1 MTDIA
6 LQMIDQGEGRPP
18 LFDLAL
24 NGADLAVDDSLQTA
38 VILSLF
44 TDRRAEAD
52 DIIPDGT
59 DNRRG
64 WWADTLADIEGDRIG
79 SRLWL
84 LSREKD
90 LSEVLARAKEYA
102 EEALQWLID
111 DGVASA
117 VAVQATSTARGVLAL
132 QIRIARPQGDSE
144 YRFNTLWEHI

>member
-6 LQMIDQGEGRPP
+6 LQMIDQGEGRPS

-24 NGADLAVDDSLQTA
+24 NGADLATDDSLQTA
-38 VILSLF
+38 VIISLF
-44 TDRRAEAD
+44 TDRRAETD
-52 DIIPDGT
+52 DTIPDGT

-64 WWADTLADIEGDRIG
+64 WWTDTLADIEGDRIG

-84 LSREKD
+84 LAREKQLPD
-90 LSEVLARAKEYA
+90 VLARAKEYA

-117 VAVQATSTARGVLAL
+117 VSVLATSAGSGWLNLHIKIT
-132 QIRIARPQGDSE
+132 RPQGDSE